1 MKTIQTIP
9 LQDFGEVDT
18 HLVRKDLL
26 STTGVHAVILGPA
39 QEITIEY
46 DPETLTPARL
56 FEVMCRC
63 GVYPAPQGRPPD
75 ALPAGDG

>member
-1 MKTIQTIP
+1 MKTIQTIV
-9 LQDFGEVDT
+9 LQDFGEVDSN
-18 HLVRKDLL
+18 LVRKDLL
-26 STTGVHAVILGPA
+26 STNGVHAVMLGPA
-39 QEITIEY
+39 HELTIEY
-46 DPETLTPARL
+46 DAEILTPALL

>member
-9 LQDFGEVDT
+9 LQDFGEVDA

-26 STTGVHAVILGPA
+26 STDGISDVVLGPA
-39 QEITIEY
+39 QKITIEY
-46 DPETLTPARL
+46 DPETLTPAQL

-63 GVYPAPQGRPPD
+63 GVYPAPQGSSPD